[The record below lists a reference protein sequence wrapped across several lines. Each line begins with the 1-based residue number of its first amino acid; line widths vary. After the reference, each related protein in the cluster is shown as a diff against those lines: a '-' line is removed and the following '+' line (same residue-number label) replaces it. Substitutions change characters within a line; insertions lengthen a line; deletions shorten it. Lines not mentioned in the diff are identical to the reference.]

1 MFNDP
6 KTLLFAFLGGIV
18 PSLLWLWFWLKE
30 ERSEKEPK
38 KIITAVFILGMISV
52 VFVIP
57 LQKFIQAN
65 VLDAN
70 TELALWAGVEEIIKY
85 LVVVIILW
93 NTRFIDRPIDWPIYL
108 ITAALGFAAL
118 ENTMFLLKPFS
129 LGETTVGLL
138 TGSLRFLGSTLLHS
152 IASAIIGILL
162 GLSFHLDSFVRKIY
176 LIIGIILATALHTVF
191 NFFIINNKG
200 SDFIQVFAFLWVVTI
215 IIMLLFEKLRRMSGE
230 N

>member
-6 KTLLFAFLGGIV
+6 KTLLLAFLGGIV

-30 ERSEKEPK
+30 ERAEKEPK
-38 KIITAVFILGMISV
+38 QIITAVFILGMLSV
-52 VFVIP
+52 IFVIP
-57 LQKFIQAN
+57 LQKFIRSYGFDQ
-65 VLDAN
+65 N
-70 TELALWAGVEEIIKY
+70 TELTLWAGAEELIKY
-85 LVVVIILW
+85 IVVLIILW
-93 NTRFIDRPIDWPIYL
+93 NTRFINRPIDWPIYL
-108 ITAALGFAAL
+108 ISSALGFAAL
-118 ENTMFLLKPFS
+118 ENTMFLLQPFS
-129 LGETTVGLL
+129 LGDTTVGLL

-152 IASAIIGILL
+152 IASAVIGITL
-162 GLSFHLDSFVRKIY
+162 GLSFYMDSFLQKIY

-215 IIMLLFEKLRRMSGE
+215 IIMLLFEKMRRMSGE